1 MNKGRRQTISKLAW
15 AEYSFEVGSFVI
27 GGAGSNCH
35 VNRRLIGF
43 FWGKAAIRRLAVDST
58 SLFWFS
64 KKMEQTAFLVRRHRT
79 DDSHQG
85 WENAVRAC
93 EFAVGQR
100 VRIVA
105 GPLAGLN
112 GVLTAQAEDRKWVLE
127 AAELGRGVL
136 ICVRAPQLARSR

>member
-1 MNKGRRQTISKLAW
+1 
-15 AEYSFEVGSFVI
+15 
-27 GGAGSNCH
+27 
-35 VNRRLIGF
+35 
-43 FWGKAAIRRLAVDST
+43 
-58 SLFWFS
+58 
-64 KKMEQTAFLVRRHRT
+64 MEQTAFLVRRHRT